1 MNRPYIEDFTSHQ
14 PRVIYNLVRGSQCL
28 FWNAGGMPIQY
39 IHYASYGELIANQ
52 QTIGYDERFKCG
64 GDVNRGMPPS
74 ILGGKIET
82 ARDVGNFAA
91 GYLAAR
97 KGLSY
102 GATMWAFDLYQNYQN
117 KTTSGEP
124 PVSRWAQTL
133 GFGFGLDARLASNFN
148 RLNIAV
154 PLKSKIVL

>member
-1 MNRPYIEDFTSHQ
+1 MRCTSEYITHW
-14 PRVIYNLVRGSQCL
+14 GSV
-28 FWNAGGMPIQY
+28 NVADHIAAIGTKASEGGLTIQY
-39 IHYASYGELIANQ
+39 IHYAPYGELIANQ
-52 QTIGYDERFKCG
+52 QTIGYDERYKCG
-64 GDVNRGMPPS
+64 GDVNRGLPLS
-74 ILGGKIET
+74 ILGGKIGT

-117 KTTSGEP
+117 ITTSGEP

-133 GFGFGLDARLASNFN
+133 GFGYGLVARRASNFN
-148 RLNIAV
+148 RLNNYNAYR
-154 PLKSKIVL
+154 

>member
-1 MNRPYIEDFTSHQ
+1 MNRGLP
-14 PRVIYNLVRGSQCL
+14 L
-28 FWNAGGMPIQY
+28 
-39 IHYASYGELIANQ
+39 
-52 QTIGYDERFKCG
+52 
-64 GDVNRGMPPS
+64 S
-74 ILGGKIET
+74 ILGGKIGT

-117 KTTSGEP
+117 ITTSGEP

-133 GFGFGLDARLASNFN
+133 GFGYGLDARRANNFN
-148 RLNIAV
+148 QPNIYNAYR
-154 PLKSKIVL
+154 